1 MIAMTP
7 KSYIER
13 VDEAYLDCKQKR
25 LSRFSDEW
33 DSFSRAINRER
44 LKVIKNMNGRKL
56 EALLNQCLSY
66 WFNRSELLE
75 LHTKNKLIGLG
86 KRKKLAKEGKKIREN
101 ILNGIVDTALGTSG
115 IIDMFAK
122 YHRMNL

>member
-7 KSYIER
+7 ESYIKKI
-13 VDEAYLDCKQKR
+13 DEVYLECKQKR

-44 LKVIKNMNGRKL
+44 LKVIKNTNGRKTESL
-56 EALLNQCLSY
+56 FNQCLSY
-66 WFNRSELLE
+66 WFNRSELLD
-75 LHTKNKLIGLG
+75 LHTKSKLIGLG
-86 KRKKLAKEGKKIREN
+86 KKKKLAKEGKKIRED
-101 ILNGIVDTALGTSG
+101 ILNGVVDTALGTSG

-122 YHRMNL
+122 YHRINS